1 MVVLEGRRVMPDG
14 SEAYP
19 DSAYAFA
26 GGPARTQLVAQEK
39 CEACHKKVEFHGG
52 SRAGDPIICA
62 ACHNSSVGGTW
73 DTDDYGPL
81 ALGAFIH
88 GVHGNTVPA
97 LGAIT
102 YPQSLGRCEGCHVA
116 GTYNLARTNAL
127 PITVDAGTT
136 LEDGPAALAWKD
148 DLVDS
153 ATAGTCKGCHASSA
167 ALDHMAQQGGSFNAP
182 KSLTPSS
189 AAEGC
194 AFCHAPGKT
203 YDTAAMHE

>member
-1 MVVLEGRRVMPDG
+1 MPDG
-14 SEAYP
+14 TEAHP
-19 DSAYAFA
+19 DSAFAFA
-26 GGPARTQLVAQEK
+26 GGAARARLVDQAK
-39 CEACHKKVEFHGG
+39 CEACHKQVAIHGG
-52 SRAGDPIICA
+52 SRAGDPMICT

-88 GVHGNTVPA
+88 NVHASNVPA
-97 LGAIT
+97 LDAIT

-148 DLVDS
+148 DLADS
-153 ATAGTCKGCHASSA
+153 ATAGTCKGCHDSSD
-167 ALDHMAQQGGSFNAP
+167 ALGHMAQQGGSFGAP

-189 AAEGC
+189 SAEGC
-194 AFCHAPGKT
+194 AFCHAPGRT
-203 YDTAAMHE
+203 FDTRGGA